1 MESTTMESLNLTALD
16 AKPELQTD
24 ATSRFNSHS
33 FEKIRGILEK
43 ERNSER
49 TIGCGNPFSW
59 PSQPPKSK
67 IIRELWKAPNRT
79 EKNAYRER
87 IVDRSKNKP
96 TAYITGQKAFYNS
109 VFFVNE
115 KVLIPRPETE
125 ELVEKVL
132 LDFKGNNDEQ
142 NVLDLCTGSGCIGIS
157 LKSARKD
164 WNITLSDISKD
175 ALEIAEKNA
184 IQIIGEENN
193 IQFLESDL
201 FFSIPKES
209 KFDLIVTNPP
219 YISISD
225 KTEMM
230 KDVIDYEPHLAL
242 FLEDPKEFLFKLIE
256 DARLHL
262 NEDGKFYMET
272 HPSLAWTFVSEPIT
286 NGWKEGK
293 VEKDL
298 SGKDRF
304 VVLTK

>member
-1 MESTTMESLNLTALD
+1 MTTLNPNFKPMQHPDSILTLLKKSEEFLRKKEIPSARLDAEILLADLLNLQRVKLYV
-16 AKPELQTD
+16 
-24 ATSRFNSHS
+24 N
-33 FEKIRGILEK
+33 FERLLTE
-43 ERNSER
+43 
-49 TIGCGNPFSW
+49 
-59 PSQPPKSK
+59 
-67 IIRELWKAPNRT
+67 T

-125 ELVEKVL
+125 ELVEKIL
-132 LDFKGNNDEQ
+132 LDFKGNNSEQ

-175 ALEIAEKNA
+175 ALEIAKKNA
-184 IQIIGEENN
+184 IQIIGEGNN
-193 IQFLESDL
+193 IQFLESNL
-201 FFSIPKES
+201 FLSIPKES
-209 KFDLIVTNPP
+209 EFDLIVTNPP
-219 YISISD
+219 YIPISD

-230 KDVIDYEPHLAL
+230 KDVVDYEPHLAL
-242 FLEDPKEFLFKLIE
+242 FLEDPKEFLSKLIE
-256 DARLHL
+256 DARIHL
-262 NEDGKFYMET
+262 KEGGKFYMET
-272 HPSLAWTFVSEPIT
+272 YPSLAWTFVSESTT